1 MTCKMLIVDD
11 EPIISRG
18 LQQTIPWETI
28 SVEVVDTAHDG
39 EDAIQKVI
47 QHGNIDIVI
56 TDVRMPKMDG
66 LQLATY
72 LHEHFP
78 HIRIIIISGYDEFAY
93 AQKAIQVGVK
103 DYLLKPVDI
112 DELVEVVNQIKN
124 KIKLEQKRQKEQY
137 EAELQNAMIQQL
149 SDLQGDNPTQLER
162 YVHIPIFPFVSMQQ
176 QYTEKVA
183 NLSSEEI
190 RSFKNEWKKTIEHGL
205 QEYGLNSISF
215 FTEENIL
222 LTCILGEEPYSKEI
236 HSESFELLFVWNDQ
250 SISIG
255 ELKGVYARLV
265 EQTKNLL
272 LKGLDKQDMLIDQAK
287 NYIRDYYRTNIK
299 VHEVADVI
307 NITPNY
313 FSSLFKQKTGVNFN
327 EYVNQL
333 RVEEAKVLLA
343 ETPFKVNEISEQ
355 VGFHEYK
362 YFVAVFKK
370 VTGMTPTDYRK
381 FVKL

>member
-1 MTCKMLIVDD
+1 MTYKMLIVDD

-28 SVEVVDTAHDG
+28 NVEVVDTAHDG
-39 EDAIQKVI
+39 EDAIQKVT
-47 QHGNIDIVI
+47 QYGDIDIVI
-56 TDVRMPKMDG
+56 TDVRMPRMDG

-72 LHEHFP
+72 LDEHFP
-78 HIRIIIISGYDEFAY
+78 QIRTIIISGYDEFAY
-93 AQKAIQVGVK
+93 AQKAIRVGVK

-112 DELVEVVNQIKN
+112 DELVEKVKQITSQIN
-124 KIKLEQKRQKEQY
+124 SEHLRQKEQY
-137 EAELQNAMIQQL
+137 EAGLQNAIIQQL
-149 SDLQGDNPTQLER
+149 SDLQEDNPIQFKQ
-162 YVHIPIFPFVSMQQ
+162 YDDIPIFPFISMQPH
-176 QYTEKVA
+176 YLKKIA
-183 NLSSEEI
+183 NLAPEEI
-190 RSFKNEWKKTIEHGL
+190 RKFKNEWKTTIECGL
-205 QEYGLNSISF
+205 QEFGFHSISF

-222 LTCILGEEPYSKEI
+222 LTCIQGDVHFSTEI
-236 HSESFELLFVWNDQ
+236 HNDGFDLQYVWNNN
-250 SISIG
+250 SILIG
-255 ELKGVYARLV
+255 ELKEVYAKLV
-265 EQTKNLL
+265 DKTKDLL
-272 LKGLDKQDMLIDQAK
+272 LKGLDKQDLLIDQAM
-287 NYIRDYYRTNIK
+287 NYIREYFRTNIK

-327 EYVNQL
+327 EYVNDL
-333 RVEEAKVLLA
+333 RVEEAKLLLA

>member
-1 MTCKMLIVDD
+1 MTYKMLIVDD

-28 SVEVVDTAHDG
+28 NVEVVDTAHDG
-39 EDAIQKVI
+39 EDAIQKI
-47 QHGNIDIVI
+47 TQYENIDIVI

-72 LHEHFP
+72 LHEHFR
-78 HIRIIIISGYDEFAY
+78 HIRTIIISGYNEFAY
-93 AQKAIQVGVK
+93 AQKAIRVGVK

-112 DELVEVVNQIKN
+112 DELIGKVEQFTHEIN
-124 KIKLEQKRQKEQY
+124 LEQRRKKEQF
-137 EAELQNAMIQQL
+137 ESGLQNAIIQQL
-149 SDLQGDNPTQLER
+149 SDLQEDHSAQLER
-162 YVHIPIFPFVSMQQ
+162 YGHLPIFPFISMQPH
-176 QYTEKVA
+176 YIKKIA
-183 NLSSEEI
+183 NLSPEEI
-190 RSFKNEWKKTIEHGL
+190 DSFKNEWKSTIELGL
-205 QEYGLNSISF
+205 QVDGYNSFSF

-222 LTCILGEEPYSKEI
+222 LTCIYGEAHLSIEI
-236 HSESFELLFVWNDQ
+236 HNDKFDLQFVWNDT
-250 SISIG
+250 SIPIR
-255 ELKGVYARLV
+255 ELKQVYEKLV
-265 EQTKNLL
+265 NQSKDLL
-272 LKGLDKQDMLIDQAK
+272 LKGLDKQDLLIDQAQ
-287 NYIRDYYRTNIK
+287 NYIREYYRTDIK

-333 RVEEAKVLLA
+333 RVEEAKLLLA

-370 VTGMTPTDYRK
+370 ITGMTPTDYRK

>member
-28 SVEVVDTAHDG
+28 RVEVVDTAHDG

-56 TDVRMPKMDG
+56 TDVRMPRMDG

-78 HIRIIIISGYDEFAY
+78 HIRTIIISGYDEFAY

-124 KIKLEQKRQKEQY
+124 KIKLEQQRQKEQY

-162 YVHIPIFPFVSMQQ
+162 YVHIPIFPFVSMQR

-222 LTCILGEEPYSKEI
+222 LTCILGEEPFSKEI
-236 HSESFELLFVWNDQ
+236 HSESFELLFVWSDR

-255 ELKGVYARLV
+255 ELKGTYARLV

-272 LKGLDKQDMLIDQAK
+272 IKGLDKQDMLIDQAK